1 MLASLVSIGPDA
13 GCGEELYNPRMGRLL
28 FRDRIKRAKEDTA
41 GLKGWLRNSIISGCI
56 AVFTFL
62 ARYALNS
69 RQEAM
74 KGVWL
79 SMLVFI
85 GTFILLPMSEFAWNF
100 LRAARRMLE
109 QQLDLEKAARLAAE
123 ERARTAAL
131 APALNAHW
139 RELAAKFEQTKF
151 ASAQLQTDF
160 QDNKITRWEWTF
172 SGDRDGA
179 CETLCEYAGTLLLKS
194 TNVSATLSPGV
205 KAELKPT
212 WRWLMFLKENHNAIC
227 IGDVIQSLKTDG
239 YSVRLEPIRNVS
251 PVSAKACIVCA
262 AREL

>member
-1 MLASLVSIGPDA
+1 
-13 GCGEELYNPRMGRLL
+13 MGKVL

-41 GLKGWLRNSIISGCI
+41 GLSEWLRNSIISGCT
-56 AVFTFL
+56 VVTFFG
-62 ARYALNS
+62 RYVLYS

-74 KGVWL
+74 KAMWL
-79 SMLVFI
+79 SILVFI
-85 GTFILLPMSEFAWNF
+85 GTFILLPMFELAWNF
-100 LRAARRMLE
+100 VRAARRMLE
-109 QQLDLEKAARLAAE
+109 EQLDLEKAARLAAE
-123 ERARTAAL
+123 ERARTAEL

-139 RELAAKFEQTKF
+139 RELAAKFEQETKF

-172 SGDRDGA
+172 SSDRDGA

-212 WRWLMFLKENHNAIC
+212 WRWLMFLKENHNAVC
-227 IGDVIQSLKTDG
+227 IGDVMQSLTTNG
-239 YSVRLEPIRNVS
+239 YSVRLETIRNVS